1 MPRDPL
7 TPDLASLDLFV
18 SVVRLGSVSKAAA
31 EHQIAQPSAS
41 ARIRSLEKR
50 LGMKLL
56 ERSPTGSSPT
66 PSGSLV
72 AGWAEAVLSA
82 ADSLTAGVNALKA
95 RRSGRL
101 RISSSY
107 TIAEYLLPAVLEG
120 FLRNRPDDSVE
131 LDVANS
137 TEVVDKLDHG
147 LVDLGFIE
155 SPATLTSMSSQV
167 IATDRLV
174 PVVGRGHRW
183 AKRATVPLE
192 ALLST
197 PLIVREQGSG
207 TRETF
212 ESVVRSL
219 GLDEPIAALEIGS
232 TAAVRAAVLAGLHP
246 AVMST
251 LAVAA
256 DLDAGSL
263 VAVDVPGLDV
273 SRTLRAIWP
282 KTSTPPPLATAF
294 LTHLRR
300 DAS

>member
-1 MPRDPL
+1 VPRDPL
-7 TPDLASLDLFV
+7 TPELSSLDLFV
-18 SVVRLGSVSKAAA
+18 SVVQLGSVSKAAA

-41 ARIRSLEKR
+41 AKIRSLEQR

-56 ERSPTGSSPT
+56 ERSPTGSVPT
-66 PSGSLV
+66 PAGSLV
-72 AGWAEAVLSA
+72 AGWAETVLSA
-82 ADSLTAGVNALKA
+82 ADSLTAGVKALKA

-120 FLRNRPDDSVE
+120 FLRNRPEDSVE

-137 TEVVDKLDHG
+137 TEVVDKLEHG

-155 SPATLTSMSSQV
+155 SPEEPASMSSQV

-212 ESVVRSL
+212 ESTVRAL

-263 VAVDVPGLDV
+263 VAVNVPGLDV

-282 KTSTPPPLATAF
+282 RRSTPPPLATDF
-294 LTHLRR
+294 LAHLRR